1 MVIHPALCGHSP
13 CGLGRD
19 LLAWLGLEEGGRTI
33 CLAGQRASSTELGA
47 SENSVCWSWSSQITW
62 PVTCH
67 FTEVDPEQQTGRGHG
82 DIPVVAPLGLPTME
96 PSLPRSLGSRS
107 ACSPVYHHPDGWAS
121 HGPGAGMAVMMTESP
136 TAKVTCSHLY
146 KQDAI
151 LLVELEGAPGDGQAR
166 GCREKEPLALG

>member
-1 MVIHPALCGHSP
+1 MIHPALCGHSP

-19 LLAWLGLEEGGRTI
+19 LLAWLGLEEGGRTS

-67 FTEVDPEQQTGRGHG
+67 FTEVDPEQQTGPGHG
-82 DIPVVAPLGLPTME
+82 DIPVVAPLGLSTME
-96 PSLPRSLGSRS
+96 PSLPGSLGSRS

-121 HGPGAGMAVMMTESP
+121 HGPGAGMAVMMTDREHYC
-136 TAKVTCSHLY
+136 K
-146 KQDAI
+146 
-151 LLVELEGAPGDGQAR
+151 GDLFTPLQIGCHSLGGVRR
-166 GCREKEPLALG
+166 GSWRWAGKGL